1 MQYRFSTLA
10 SLADYL
16 GNRATMFR
24 ESAAGITG
32 DSYKQKEKRALLIE
46 RAATH
51 ENIADMIR
59 HTVIEKGDTDVT
71 IHLNPPQREDDHG
84 L

>member
-1 MQYRFSTLA
+1 MQYRFSSLA

-16 GNRATMFR
+16 VNRATMFR
-24 ESAAGITG
+24 ESAAGA
-32 DSYKQKEKRALLIE
+32 KQASKRTLFLE

-51 ENIADMIR
+51 ESIADMIR

-71 IHLNPPQREDDHG
+71 IHLNPQREK
-84 L
+84 

>member
-24 ESAAGITG
+24 ESAAGAK
-32 DSYKQKEKRALLIE
+32 SAAKRALLIE
-46 RAATH
+46 RATTH
-51 ENIADMIR
+51 ESIADMIR
-59 HTVIEKGDTDVT
+59 NTVIEKGETDLT
-71 IHLNPPQREDDHG
+71 IVLNPQREK
-84 L
+84 

>member
-1 MQYRFSTLA
+1 MQYRFSSLA

-16 GNRATMFR
+16 ANRATMFR
-24 ESAAGITG
+24 ESAAGA
-32 DSYKQKEKRALLIE
+32 KQASKRALFIE

-71 IHLNPPQREDDHG
+71 IHLNPQREK
-84 L
+84 